1 MSDLE
6 FEVEKSM
13 QSKKLFDLASWSE
26 LTSAEQRVLGALFHK
41 YAGQTFSSLLPSDVW
56 AKEGLSGAEAKL
68 AFAMLRRK
76 QWIKSVY
83 KSWGECSFHIPEC
96 HLAMLTL
103 AYTGR
108 VDCTVEPMAGSV
120 RGVIKE
126 GKPHI
131 AGELLH
137 LLAWIDKEGLPVTGK
152 GTIHKRTVQ
161 KLSTLTIMSQEDFE
175 PLEMIYEHKGR
186 YPVHVVILLDML
198 LCLNLVQQTDR
209 GFEIRQNKLQQ
220 WIKLS
225 WFEMHGEV
233 FRVCME
239 RYGVSGSEM
248 QHFRY
253 QLAVLAPGVNQWC
266 RVLCGSNAA
275 FQGWLHALAG
285 WGFGEI
291 GKNENEEVVFRWLI
305 HPIEFLNRGAD
316 CGVHLIDSLHKQEEI
331 QSGKFYVQP
340 DFEVM
345 VPPDVPAEVCWRL
358 EQYCERITRDHMSI
372 YRLTKERMEI
382 AAASGLKWVDIADF
396 LQRHGQ
402 GELPD
407 HVFATLKDWAT
418 VGELVQDKQSLFT
431 LLLDSEGSHPE
442 EQEQVVEV
450 ETIGVLGTS
459 ERIQMQDILVGGE
472 NPGHPEQRESESN
485 RGSKHHFPFFYNG
498 ETQGLLQIPF
508 MSGITANHDDAEN
521 DLGHEMNEKL
531 AWNERKANVPETWHR
546 EWRKYHHSTARQIAI
561 QAIDWQ
567 VKLGIQK
574 GEDTFVLIPHQV
586 EGHERWMLEGWRI
599 LDSSEAESRTEW
611 RTFSPEGWDSIRLIL
626 PDDV

>member
-13 QSKKLFDLASWSE
+13 QSRRLADPALWSA
-26 LTSAEQRVLGALFHK
+26 LTSAEQRVLGALFHE
-41 YAGQTFSSLLPSDVW
+41 YAGQTFSSLLPSEAW

-76 QWIKSVY
+76 QWIISVY

-96 HLAMLTL
+96 HLAQLTL
-103 AYTGR
+103 TCTAR
-108 VDCTVEPMAGSV
+108 VDCTVEPMVGSV
-120 RGVIKE
+120 RRVIKE

-131 AGELLH
+131 VGELLH
-137 LLAWIDKEGLPVTGK
+137 LLAWMDREGLPVTGK
-152 GTIHKRTVQ
+152 GTIHKRTIQ
-161 KLSTLTIMSQEDFE
+161 KLSMLTIVAQEDFE
-175 PLEMIYEHKGR
+175 PLGITYDHEEL

-198 LCLNLVQQTDR
+198 LCLNLVKQTER
-209 GFEIRQNKLQQ
+209 GFEIRQDKLQQ

-233 FRVCME
+233 FRLCME
-239 RYGVSGSEM
+239 RYGASGSEM

-266 RVLCGSNAA
+266 RVLHVGGNSRSI
-275 FQGWLHALAG
+275 GWLHALAG

-291 GKNENEEVVFRWLI
+291 GEDEDGEVAFRWLI
-305 HPIEFLNRGAD
+305 RPVEFLNTRTD
-316 CGVHLIDSLHKQEEI
+316 CGVHHLDWLHKQEEV

-358 EQYCERITRDHMSI
+358 EQYCERITRDQMTI

-382 AAASGLKWVDIADF
+382 AAESGVKWGNIADF
-396 LQRHGQ
+396 LHSHGH

-407 HVFATLKDWAT
+407 HLFATLKDWAT
-418 VGELVQDKQSLFT
+418 VGGMVQDKQ
-431 LLLDSEGSHPE
+431 
-442 EQEQVVEV
+442 
-450 ETIGVLGTS
+450 
-459 ERIQMQDILVGGE
+459 DILVFAT
-472 NPGHPEQRESESN
+472 NPEHPEQRKSERNSGLTHN
-485 RGSKHHFPFFYNG
+485 FPLFYNG
-498 ETQGLLQIPF
+498 GTQGLLQLPF
-508 MSGITANHDDAEN
+508 RSGITANHEDAET
-521 DLGHEMNEKL
+521 DLSHEVNEKL
-531 AWNERKANVPETWHR
+531 AWNDRKANVPEKWHR
-546 EWRKYHHSTARQIAI
+546 EWRKYHLSTARQIAI

-574 GEDTFVLIPHQV
+574 GEETFVLIPHQV
-586 EGHERWMLEGWRI
+586 EGHERWMLEGWCI
-599 LDSSEAESRTEW
+599 LDTSETTSHTEW
-611 RTFSPEGWDSIRLIL
+611 RTFSPESWETMRLIL

>member
-1 MSDLE
+1 MQMSDLE
-6 FEVEKSM
+6 FEVEKAM
-13 QSKKLFDLASWSE
+13 QSRKLADLALWSA
-26 LTSAEQRVLGALFHK
+26 LTSAEQRVLGALFHR
-41 YAGQTFSSLLPSDVW
+41 YAGQTFSSLLPSEAW

-83 KSWGECSFHIPEC
+83 KSWGECSFYIPER

-108 VDCTVEPMAGSV
+108 VNCTVKPMVGSV
-120 RGVIKE
+120 RRVIKE

-137 LLAWIDKEGLPVTGK
+137 LLAWIQREGLPVTGK
-152 GTIHKRTVQ
+152 GTIHKRMVQ

-175 PLEMIYEHKGR
+175 QLEITYDHKEL
-186 YPVHVVILLDML
+186 YPVHVVILLDLL

-209 GFEIRQNKLQQ
+209 GFEIRQDKLQQ
-220 WIKLS
+220 WVKLS
-225 WFEMHGEV
+225 WFEMHGEI
-233 FRVCME
+233 FRICME
-239 RYGVSGSEM
+239 RYGASGSEM

-266 RVLCGSNAA
+266 RVLYGGDNSGIK
-275 FQGWLHALAG
+275 GWLHALAG
-285 WGFGEI
+285 WGFGEF
-291 GKNENEEVVFRWLI
+291 GENEDGEAAFRWLI
-305 HPIEFLNRGAD
+305 HPVEFLNRGAD
-316 CGVHLIDSLHKQEEI
+316 GGVHHLDRLHKQEEI

-345 VPPDVPAEVCWRL
+345 VPPDVSAEVCWRL
-358 EQYCERITRDHMSI
+358 EQYCERITRDQMSI
-372 YRLTKERMEI
+372 YRLTKERMGI
-382 AAASGLKWVDIADF
+382 AAASGLKWGDIADF

-418 VGELVQDKQSLFT
+418 VGEIVQDEQSLLT
-431 LLLDSEGSHPE
+431 LLLD
-442 EQEQVVEV
+442 
-450 ETIGVLGTS
+450 
-459 ERIQMQDILVGGE
+459 
-472 NPGHPEQRESESN
+472 REAAQN
-485 RGSKHHFPFFYNG
+485 FPFFYNG
-498 ETQGLLQIPF
+498 ETQGLLQLPLVP
-508 MSGITANHDDAEN
+508 GITVDHDEAES
-521 DLGHEMNEKL
+521 DLVYEVNEKS
-531 AWNERKANVPETWHR
+531 AWNERKADVPETWHR
-546 EWRKYHHSTARQIAI
+546 EWRKYHLSTARQIAI

-586 EGHERWMLEGWRI
+586 EGHERWMLRGWCI
-599 LDSSEAESRTEW
+599 LDSSETASRTEW
-611 RTFSPEGWDSIRLIL
+611 QTFSPEGWDTMRLIL

>member
-1 MSDLE
+1 MQMSDPE

-13 QSKKLFDLASWSE
+13 QLRKLVDLARWSE

-41 YAGQTFSSLLPSDVW
+41 YAGQMFSSLLPSDVW

-76 QWIKSVY
+76 QWIRSVY

-108 VDCTVEPMAGSV
+108 VDCAVEPMAGSV
-120 RGVIKE
+120 RRVIKE

-137 LLAWIDKEGLPVTGK
+137 LLAWMDREGLPVTGK

-161 KLSTLTIMSQEDFE
+161 KLSTLTIMSQADFE
-175 PLEMIYEHKGR
+175 QLEMIYEHKGT

-209 GFEIRQNKLQQ
+209 GFEIRQDKLQQ

-266 RVLCGSNAA
+266 RIRCGSNAA

-291 GKNENEEVVFRWLI
+291 GENEYGEAVFRWLI

-316 CGVHLIDSLHKQEEI
+316 CSVRLTDSLHKQEGI

-345 VPPDVPAEVCWRL
+345 VPPDVSAEVCWRL
-358 EQYCERITRDHMSI
+358 EQCCERITRAQMSI
-372 YRLTKERMEI
+372 YRLTKERMGI
-382 AAASGLKWVDIADF
+382 AAASGLRWRDIADF

-418 VGELVQDKQSLFT
+418 VGELVQDKQPLLT
-431 LLLDSEGSHPE
+431 LLLDREGAH
-442 EQEQVVEV
+442 
-450 ETIGVLGTS
+450 
-459 ERIQMQDILVGGE
+459 
-472 NPGHPEQRESESN
+472 N
-485 RGSKHHFPFFYNG
+485 FPLFYNG
-498 ETQGLLQIPF
+498 EIPGLLQLPF
-508 MSGITANHDDAEN
+508 MSGITANSDDAET
-521 DLGHEMNEKL
+521 DLSHEVNEKL

-546 EWRKYHHSTARQIAI
+546 EWRKYHLSTTRQIAI

-599 LDSSEAESRTEW
+599 LDSGETALRTEW
-611 RTFSPEGWDSIRLIL
+611 RTFSPEDWDSIRLIL